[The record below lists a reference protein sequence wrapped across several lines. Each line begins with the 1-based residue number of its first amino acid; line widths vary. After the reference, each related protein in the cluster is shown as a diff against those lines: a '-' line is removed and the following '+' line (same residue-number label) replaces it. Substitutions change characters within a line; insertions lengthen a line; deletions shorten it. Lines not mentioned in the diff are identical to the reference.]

1 VSDLFVTTLRFLII
15 LVADAKPITIPSA
28 SSVQPFALDATGDMH
43 VDLMGYTSTP
53 GDKMS
58 IWKNTYDQTNGT
70 QPFTV

>member
-1 VSDLFVTTLRFLII
+1 MICKSRCSGILIVSTVEP
-15 LVADAKPITIPSA
+15 KPVYIQTA

-43 VDLMGYTSTP
+43 ADLMGYTSTSI
-53 GDKMS
+53 DKLS